1 MQIGVEVEKA
11 LENRRVFIVDEDD
24 IFRAAIQFML
34 HDDYEAHE
42 VASATNALA
51 KISETAP
58 DLIVL
63 AENVIRAN
71 GRDVVEE
78 FLSSAPDAKILVIV
92 EASSSVFAKQ
102 CVEKGAHG
110 FLAKPLR
117 VELVRDKA
125 DALLRG
131 GRSVVIPLNV
141 LNV

>member
-11 LENRRVFIVDEDD
+11 IENRRVFIVDEDD